1 MLTPT
6 NNRHDA
12 TTADARRK
20 RVGLA
25 LGSGSSRG
33 WAHIGVIEALEA
45 EQIPIDMI
53 AGCSVGAYVGAIYAS
68 GGMASLKDFVL
79 RMNGKKIFSYFD
91 VVFPRSG
98 LLDGTKKVKELFQ
111 MHSTALT
118 FEELAIPLMMVA
130 TDLET
135 GGRVVLSSGDL
146 LGALRAT
153 MSLPGLFAPARR
165 KDRWLLDGGLVDPVP
180 VGLAKSMGADIV
192 IAVDLNGVL
201 LSRPHQAP
209 PATPPPAETR
219 SPDTLASYRNE
230 WVRKFTEF
238 YETAESTFK
247 HKIREMLPKEIDMP
261 DIVETV
267 TAAIGIM
274 QARITRVNLAVEPP
288 DVLVQPRLGELR
300 MMDFDQ
306 VDKAIQEGH
315 LAVRDRIEDIRM
327 LLRA

>member
-6 NNRHDA
+6 DNRHDVT
-12 TTADARRK
+12 TTAARRK

-111 MHSTALT
+111 MHSQART
-118 FEELAIPLMMVA
+118 FDDLAMPLMMVA
-130 TDLET
+130 TDLES

-146 LGALRAT
+146 LDALRAT

-165 KDRWLLDGGLVDPVP
+165 NDRWLLDGGLVDPVP

-201 LSRPHQAP
+201 LSRQEQGR
-209 PATPPPAETR
+209 PADPPPVE
-219 SPDTLASYRNE
+219 SLPQDVQGFYRNE

-247 HKIREMLPKEIDMP
+247 QKIREMRHKETAMP

-274 QARITRVNLAVEPP
+274 QARITRANLAVEPP

-315 LAVRDRIEDIRM
+315 LAVRDRIDDIRM
-327 LLRA
+327 MLKA